1 VDKGAARRRRR
12 GRFARRAALVPVALG
27 RRGVT
32 VALLG
37 PDGAGKSTLAAALVA
52 TPHLRARSLYA
63 GLYGAATPQPRLPLP
78 GLGLAS
84 RLVRLWRLRLRAA
97 AVRARGRVVVFDRH
111 GLDAAATA
119 RPARG
124 AAGRARRRLLAA
136 ALPTPDV
143 LVVLDAPAEV
153 LLARKGEHDVPALE
167 AQRERYRALA
177 ERLGG
182 VLVDAGR
189 DAESVRCDVTALVW
203 QRWTL
208 RWGAR

>member
-1 VDKGAARRRRR
+1 
-12 GRFARRAALVPVALG
+12 
-27 RRGVT
+27 VT

-63 GLYGAATPQPRLPLP
+63 GLYGAATPQPRLSMP
-78 GLGLAS
+78 GLGLAT
-84 RLVRLWRLRLRAA
+84 RLARLWRLRLRAA
-97 AVRARGRVVVFDRH
+97 AARARGRVVVFDRH

-124 AAGRARRRLLAA
+124 TASRARRRLLAA
-136 ALPTPDV
+136 ALPAPDV
-143 LVVLDAPAEV
+143 LVVLDAPAPV

-177 ERLGG
+177 ERFGG

-189 DAESVRCDVTALVW
+189 DADAVRRDVTELVW
-203 QRWTL
+203 RRWTSQW
-208 RWGAR
+208 RHR